1 MKKFQ
6 LVESPYNQGKYV
18 IKINPEALGIERIGK
33 GSYNV
38 LPARICNLSFP
49 QYLKMCRD
57 VYGAEI
63 IGKEQLYPTAY
74 FNNDSKSK
82 KLVDLLN
89 SLV

>member
-6 LVESPYNQGKYV
+6 LVESPYNQGKYI
-18 IKINPEALGIERIGK
+18 IKANPEALGIECIGK

-38 LPARICNLSFP
+38 LPARVCNLSFP

-89 SLV
+89 SLI